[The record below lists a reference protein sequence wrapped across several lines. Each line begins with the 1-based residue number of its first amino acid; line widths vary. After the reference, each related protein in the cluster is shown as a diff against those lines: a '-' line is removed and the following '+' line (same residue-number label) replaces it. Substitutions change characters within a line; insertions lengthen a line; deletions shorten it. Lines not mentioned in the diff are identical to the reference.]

1 MTSKEIKELNDHPI
15 DWCYN
20 CAKVACKTSKQ
31 KMFAWIVCFL
41 MKSDNAH
48 YYFGHSSTSGILDK
62 ETLQF
67 GLNLRFVLDENEAIA
82 EELHKKKNWKFLVNL
97 IYNHIMN
104 CNVQITK
111 ESWKALLKPKIKID
125 GEVVKIE
132 YKC

>member
-1 MTSKEIKELNDHPI
+1 MTSNEIKELNDHPI

-48 YYFGHSSTSGILDK
+48 YYFTHTIAEDILEK
-62 ETLQF
+62 ENLQF

-82 EELHKKKNWKFLVNL
+82 KELHKKKNWNFLTEL

-104 CNVQITK
+104 CDVQITK
-111 ESWKALLKPKIKID
+111 ERCKALLKPKIKID
-125 GEVVKIE
+125 GEVVRVE

>member
-1 MTSKEIKELNDHPI
+1 MTSNEIKELNKHPI

-48 YYFGHSSTSGILDK
+48 YYFSTSNVEAHLYEKITYFK
-62 ETLQF
+62 
-67 GLNLRFVLDENEAIA
+67 LNLRFVLSENEAIA
-82 EELHKKKNWKFLVNL
+82 NELHKVKNWGFLNEL

-104 CNVQITK
+104 SNVSVTK
-111 ESWKALLKPKIKID
+111 ERCKALLKPKIF
-125 GEVVKIE
+125 IE
-132 YKC
+132 DETVTVLYGC

>member
-1 MTSKEIKELNDHPI
+1 MTSNEIKELNDHPI

-48 YYFGHSSTSGILDK
+48 YYFVGSTTAGK

-67 GLNLRFVLDENEAIA
+67 GLNLRFVLNENEAIA
-82 EELHKKKNWKFLVNL
+82 DELHKKKNWKFLTEL

-111 ESWKALLKPKIKID
+111 ERCKTLLKPKIKID
-125 GEVVKIE
+125 GEVVRME